1 MEAAIRTANRE
12 AVQQYYA
19 NNNPNGFLMIN
30 GVRTT
35 PLIWAID
42 NGKYSIAKLLID
54 LGANP
59 NLYVQAQ
66 GQIAEKAP
74 LISAIKIG
82 NVTFINWL
90 LGHGANVN
98 MANGNALHYFLGTNW
113 PKMHPELIQTFLQAG
128 AVVNAQDAKSR
139 TPLMILAKK
148 PDITTSD
155 LVKALLDAGADITIK
170 DTSDKDAL
178 QVAID
183 ADNFSFVQQLIETPT
198 FKLLENDGG
207 HLLKQIKSIVD
218 DIEREIESQ
227 QNNYNNN
234 YGPPR
239 IDRTLANKSYAGRQL
254 ITAMQD
260 KLKEEK
266 VQERLRIKALLG
278 TVEGKSDEEKAIILQ
293 QAIASLTKIM
303 HPAEITVFQQVV
315 HNGDIDMIKL
325 LIDAGIDVNE
335 RAPEG
340 SLTLE
345 IAIRSQHSSIE
356 MLQALVNAGADV
368 NQLGESGFPPA
379 MEAVRESNHEALDF
393 LLDNGATMNIEFLM
407 SAVYRGIHDMID
419 HLIERG
425 ADINEA
431 TDDTGETALTM
442 AISEQKRESAIHL
455 INLGANVNL
464 SDTKYAPLHYAI
476 LNNEPGMVQE
486 LLVAGADPTTPAVVD
501 GETPLMMATR
511 LGNDE
516 IVTML
521 QEYLAPHNQAASQK
535 KWKGFS
541 RGDAERFDTL
551 FETEAPVGQRAPA
564 ENFSCCPICLKYVQ
578 RESGCMY
585 MTHNCSLSGRYHP
598 ELYRKYRG
606 FAGTVEW
613 CSICGRIAN
622 GSHAHYAVGPWD
634 GPKPEILYGG
644 GPFDQDCRTTSRGG
658 GIPEKFMRA
667 RAIREEGARLN
678 ALVDQITDQEAFM
691 RLVEAAWNA
700 PATQSANTIATIISG
715 KAWNKPSSNYPVIRP
730 NNNAPAPNAN
740 DPTAYEQ
747 PVILL
752 PKRGEVPANEGYE
765 GNLASLDTDIPVIV
779 FRHKNKDGEMHTHQ
793 QIGLDS
799 ITTHLSQS
807 GAKNNI
813 CFDEHE
819 CGGLFWPR
827 ELELAFADPKL
838 APYITPELRTMLE
851 HYKVRFNNAMKAAA
865 NAAAAA
871 GAGAGEGAGAEGG
884 RRQVTRRAKAVTRR
898 RQPRNKSRRRK

>member
-1 MEAAIRTANRE
+1 
-12 AVQQYYA
+12 
-19 NNNPNGFLMIN
+19 
-30 GVRTT
+30 
-35 PLIWAID
+35 
-42 NGKYSIAKLLID
+42 
-54 LGANP
+54 
-59 NLYVQAQ
+59 
-66 GQIAEKAP
+66 
-74 LISAIKIG
+74 
-82 NVTFINWL
+82 
-90 LGHGANVN
+90 
-98 MANGNALHYFLGTNW
+98 
-113 PKMHPELIQTFLQAG
+113 
-128 AVVNAQDAKSR
+128 
-139 TPLMILAKK
+139 
-148 PDITTSD
+148 
-155 LVKALLDAGADITIK
+155 
-170 DTSDKDAL
+170 
-178 QVAID
+178 
-183 ADNFSFVQQLIETPT
+183 
-198 FKLLENDGG
+198 
-207 HLLKQIKSIVD
+207 
-218 DIEREIESQ
+218 
-227 QNNYNNN
+227 
-234 YGPPR
+234 
-239 IDRTLANKSYAGRQL
+239 
-254 ITAMQD
+254 
-260 KLKEEK
+260 
-266 VQERLRIKALLG
+266 
-278 TVEGKSDEEKAIILQ
+278 
-293 QAIASLTKIM
+293 
-303 HPAEITVFQQVV
+303 
-315 HNGDIDMIKL
+315 
-325 LIDAGIDVNE
+325 
-335 RAPEG
+335 
-340 SLTLE
+340 
-345 IAIRSQHSSIE
+345 
-356 MLQALVNAGADV
+356 
-368 NQLGESGFPPA
+368 
-379 MEAVRESNHEALDF
+379 
-393 LLDNGATMNIEFLM
+393 
-407 SAVYRGIHDMID
+407 MID

-431 TDDTGETALTM
+431 TDDTGETPLTM

-476 LNNEPGMVQE
+476 LNNDPGMVHE
-486 LLVAGADPTTPAVVD
+486 LLTAGADPTTPAVVD
-501 GETPLMMATR
+501 GETPFVMATR

-521 QEYLAPHNQAASQK
+521 QEYLAPQNQAVSQK

-541 RGDAERFDTL
+541 RGDAERFETL
-551 FETEAPVGQRAPA
+551 FETEAPAGQRAPA

-585 MTHNCSLSGRYHP
+585 MTHNCSASGRYHP

-613 CSICGRIAN
+613 CSICGRISN

-634 GPKPEILYGG
+634 GPKPEILFGG

-678 ALVDQITDQEAFM
+678 ALVDQITEQEAFM

-715 KAWNKPSSNYPVIRP
+715 KAWNRLSSNYPVIRP

-813 CFDEHE
+813 CFETENE

-851 HYKVRFNNAMKAAA
+851 HYKLRFNNAMKAAA

-871 GAGAGEGAGAEGG
+871 ASAGAGEGAGAEGG
-884 RRQVTRRAKAVTRR
+884 RRAKAVTRRAKAAMRRQTAHRKVTRR
-898 RQPRNKSRRRK
+898 KAARHRKTCRRQKNRNRK